1 MASGLKKKCSPHR
14 QHTTH
19 FLLILSPCPQ
29 LAMVCPFSSHLS
41 FLCCPGPELRDRS
54 RRGGG
59 GGKEEE
65 EEERR
70 RRRRTGKENV
80 LITIPM

>member
-1 MASGLKKKCSPHR
+1 
-14 QHTTH
+14 
-19 FLLILSPCPQ
+19 
-29 LAMVCPFSSHLS
+29 MVCPFSSHLS

-80 LITIPM
+80 LITNPG